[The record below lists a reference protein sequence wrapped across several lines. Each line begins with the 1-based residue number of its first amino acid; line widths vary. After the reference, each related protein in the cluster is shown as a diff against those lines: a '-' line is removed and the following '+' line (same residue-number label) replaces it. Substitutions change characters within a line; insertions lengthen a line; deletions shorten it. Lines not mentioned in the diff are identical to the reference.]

1 MRGSNYGALKG
12 NFGVLIRGRLRKD
25 WPLQEV
31 VAHGG
36 SKHFKNTG

>member
-1 MRGSNYGALKG
+1 MGPCRE

-25 WPLQEV
+25 WSLQEV

-36 SKHFKNTG
+36 SKHFKNTD